1 MANAITG
8 PSPTAALQPRGIGD
22 ILGEAFE
29 LYKKNA
35 VLLIVTAAVAMGP
48 VYVVKDAIMAAALA
62 PMATTGLEAD
72 TDRMKDLQKQMEQAQ
87 ARGASPAEIQSIA
100 AQQMEVALGSA
111 KKGLGVLAGI
121 GLMLLG
127 LLLTIPFM
135 ILAVYLAQAALTVL
149 VADRARAG
157 TMGWQEAWQVVL
169 ANLGSLVVTSL
180 MVMIGVAVGLVFCI
194 LPGLVF
200 SLFAALTIPVLLL
213 EKKSGTTAI
222 RRSVELVKADWLRV
236 VVVLVIFGI
245 LQAIT
250 SWVGGLIVPSR
261 FYFLHMLVGD
271 LVSIAVLPIPIIG
284 LVLLY
289 QDIARAKLN
298 VPEETLAAQRAG
310 LLTPS
315 A

>member
-8 PSPTAALQPRGIGD
+8 PSPTAALQPRGVGD

-135 ILAVYLAQAALTVL
+135 ILAVYLAQAALTVV

-213 EKKSGTTAI
+213 EKKSGMTAI
-222 RRSVELVKADWLRV
+222 RRSVELVKADWVRV
-236 VVVLVIFGI
+236 VVVLVLFGI
-245 LQAIT
+245 LQ
-250 SWVGGLIVPSR
+250 
-261 FYFLHMLVGD
+261 
-271 LVSIAVLPIPIIG
+271 
-284 LVLLY
+284 
-289 QDIARAKLN
+289 
-298 VPEETLAAQRAG
+298 
-310 LLTPS
+310 
-315 A
+315 

>member
-1 MANAITG
+1 MANAIAG
-8 PSPTAALQPRGIGD
+8 PNPTAALQPRGVGD

-29 LYKKNA
+29 LYRKNA
-35 VLLIVTAAVAMGP
+35 GLLIVTAAIAMGP
-48 VYVVKDAIMAAALA
+48 VYVVKDAIMAAAIA
-62 PMATTGLEAD
+62 PVATSGLEAD
-72 TDRMKDLQKQMEQAQ
+72 TDRMERLQKQMEQAQ

-111 KKGLGVLAGI
+111 KKGLGMMAAL

-135 ILAVYLAQAALTVL
+135 ILAAYLAQAALTVV

-157 TMGWQEAWQVVL
+157 TMDWQQAWRVVL
-169 ANLGSLVVTSL
+169 ENLGSLVMTSL

-200 SLFAALTIPVLLL
+200 SLFAALTVPVLLL

-222 RRSVELVKADWLRV
+222 RRSVDLVKADWVRV
-236 VVVLVIFGI
+236 LIVLVLFGI

-289 QDIARAKLN
+289 QDIARARLN
-298 VPEETLAAQRAG
+298 VPEETLEAQRTG
-310 LLTPS
+310 LLTPR

>member
-1 MANAITG
+1 MANAIAG
-8 PSPTAALQPRGIGD
+8 PSTTALQPRGVGD

-29 LYKKNA
+29 LYRKNA
-35 VLLIVTAAVAMGP
+35 ALLIVTAAVAMGP
-48 VYVVKDAIMAAALA
+48 VYVVKDAIVAAALA
-62 PMATTGLEAD
+62 PVATTGLEAD
-72 TDRMKDLQKQMEQAQ
+72 TERMNDLQKQMDRAQ

-121 GLMLLG
+121 GIMLLG

-135 ILAVYLAQAALTVL
+135 ILAVYLAQAALTVV

-157 TMGWQEAWQVVL
+157 TMGWQQAWQVVL

-180 MVMIGVAVGLVFCI
+180 LVMIGVAVGLVFCI

-222 RRSVELVKADWLRV
+222 RRSVELVKADWVRV

-250 SWVGGLIVPSR
+250 SWVGGLLVPSR

>member
-8 PSPTAALQPRGIGD
+8 PSPSAAVQPRGIGD

-72 TDRMKDLQKQMEQAQ
+72 TDRMKDLQKQMEQPQ

-222 RRSVELVKADWLRV
+222 RRSVELVKADWVRV

-245 LQAIT
+245 VQAIT
-250 SWVGGLIVPSR
+250 AWVGGLVVPSR

-298 VPEETLAAQRAG
+298 VPEETLEAQRAG
-310 LLTPS
+310 LLKPS

>member
-8 PSPTAALQPRGIGD
+8 PSPAAAVQPRGVGD

-29 LYKKNA
+29 LYKKNV
-35 VLLIVTAAVAMGP
+35 VLLIITAAVAMGP

-87 ARGASPAEIQSIA
+87 ARGASPAEVQSIA

-135 ILAVYLAQAALTVL
+135 ILAVYLAQAALTVV

-157 TMGWQEAWQVVL
+157 TMGWQGAWRVVL

-213 EKKSGTTAI
+213 EKKSGTAAI
-222 RRSVELVKADWLRV
+222 RRSVDMVKADWVRV
-236 VVVLVIFGI
+236 IIVLVLFGI

-250 SWVGGLIVPSR
+250 AWVGGLLVPSR

-289 QDIARAKLN
+289 QDIARSKLN

-310 LLTPS
+310 LL